1 MKPLSPEGQELVK
14 LGRNAH
20 APTDADKQRIHEALQ
35 QRLAGVP
42 HPEQPEPPS
51 TTLPSSL
58 PWPLISAVAVGAS
71 VLAGAWYWASGPK
84 AGFET
89 PPLVSVPAA
98 APKAPRAAPA
108 SKGPPDTATAPSPTP
123 VVSEQTP
130 TSPQA
135 KLHEQTRPKN
145 RLAEEVVLLSRA
157 TSALHAGR
165 AEDALRALAE
175 HQQQFPQGLL
185 SVERRAARAQA
196 LCQLGRK
203 AEAEREL
210 RGLSPS
216 SPQAARAR
224 KLCSSN

>member
-14 LGRNAH
+14 LGRTAD
-20 APTDADKQRIHEALQ
+20 APTDVDKQRIREALQ

-42 HPEQPEPPS
+42 HQQQPEPP
-51 TTLPSSL
+51 TFAPPSSF
-58 PWPLISAVAVGAS
+58 PWPLISAVAVGAG

-84 AGFET
+84 AGLES
-89 PPLVSVPAA
+89 PPLVSVPATAPQAPPA
-98 APKAPRAAPA
+98 APPA
-108 SKGPPDTATAPSPTP
+108 KVASDIATAPSPTP
-123 VVSEQTP
+123 VASEPLP

-135 KLHEQTRPKN
+135 KLYEQTRPKN
-145 RLAEEVVLLSRA
+145 RLAEEVALLSRA